1 MLMRFLS
8 LIFLACISCQTNSRQ
23 HIQEQAADIVQK
35 PLPKRVSGQK
45 VIHVFV
51 ALCDNTY
58 QGIVPVP
65 VKIGNGQDPVNNLYW
80 GCAYGVK
87 TFFTNSKEWV
97 LQKDIITNIQKPI
110 LERCVFKNRFSN
122 TILIADAY
130 DGQFI
135 KTCTEVFLKAC
146 SGAVVDSVILK
157 DGNKIFAGGSSHLLA
172 YIGHDG
178 LMDFKLNTNFPV
190 MDSLKREAIILAC
203 ISKPYFAP
211 VLKQTAAQ
219 PILWSTGL
227 MAPEAYVLHDAVSAW
242 IKNEPAETI
251 RNTAAAAY
259 SKYQKCSVKAA
270 RNLLVTGWKY

>member
-172 YIGHDG
+172 
-178 LMDFKLNTNFPV
+178 
-190 MDSLKREAIILAC
+190 SLKREAIILAC